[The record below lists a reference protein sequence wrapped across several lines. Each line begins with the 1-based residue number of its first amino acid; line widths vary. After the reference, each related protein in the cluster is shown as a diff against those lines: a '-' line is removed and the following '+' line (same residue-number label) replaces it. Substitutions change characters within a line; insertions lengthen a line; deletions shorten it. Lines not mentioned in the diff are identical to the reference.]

1 MIAHTRK
8 DGKLQS
14 VKEHLDNVSNMTS
27 KYGEEIGVQAC
38 TSLAGKLHDM
48 GKLTLDF
55 QLYIQNA
62 SREPEKFLQGPD
74 HSSAGGVYITR
85 FAEEKTKEKDSVTTS
100 LTAQMIAITCLY
112 HHGGLGDL
120 LDMDA
125 KSPYLNRLNKYNEDT
140 EWRKQYEDSI
150 SHFFE
155 IYDKQYIEQL
165 FFKGVGEIEV
175 IYRKIINKKLSL
187 YFSFGLLTK
196 YIYSCIIDADR
207 YDTATFAAN
216 ENMIPPQKHSELW
229 EELTRRI
236 NGQVNN
242 FPKDTLL
249 NQLRGKISDA
259 CYKNATLPSGIY
271 KLNCPTGS
279 GKNYAAMRFALNTA
293 KIHNKIRII
302 YVAPYISILEQNSGA
317 IRNILSEK
325 ENDDLVENAIL
336 ELHSAKEVQK
346 EDMLEKNVERNTVE
360 TTLNQEELLAE
371 NMNAPIV
378 FITLVRFLNTIYGSG
393 TKNKRAFH
401 NFANSVIIIDE
412 IQAVPI
418 RTIAMVNDTLNF
430 LSEICNCTIILSTA
444 TQPALDKTPDRVPA
458 LLHVGMEISEC
469 TDKMRKEFK
478 RTELVDLTCGQTN
491 TKEEVAKKVWS
502 VMEEE
507 GDALVILNT
516 IASVHILYEEIKTT
530 YQEQIRDEGI
540 VIYVL
545 TTNLC
550 AAHRKDTIRKIK
562 SELGA
567 QKIIVISSQL
577 IEAGVDISFQAVFRA
592 IAGLDSLIQSA
603 GRCNRHGHDNC
614 KKVYIIKP
622 DFENLSNLQDI
633 ARGKDTMENLI
644 RDFEEDSQ
652 RFDQELSSEK
662 AISFYYR
669 KYYERQKEQMFY
681 PIKTDSDKK
690 IDMYSILNINRQLL
704 GDYQQNRKEKDKRL
718 VIAQSFKTAAKN
730 FHIIDEYGQPL
741 LVPYEQ
747 GKNIITSLLSDDIK
761 YSFGV
766 VSILKSAQMYMVNIS
781 MQKFYELCNKNAV
794 TYYENPGVY
803 ILHEG
808 YYHSLYGVS
817 TEVVNEVENYMY

>member
-8 DGKLQS
+8 DGQTQF
-14 VKEHLDNVSNMTS
+14 VKEHLDNVSNMAS
-27 KYGEEIGVQAC
+27 EYGKGVGVEAC
-38 TSLAGKLHDM
+38 TKLAGKLHDM
-48 GKLTLDF
+48 GKLAHDF
-55 QLYIQNA
+55 QVYIQNA
-62 SREPEKFLQGPD
+62 SQEPEKFRQGPD
-74 HSSAGGVYITR
+74 HSTAAGVYITR
-85 FAEEKTKEKDSVTTS
+85 LAEEKTKEKDSVTTS

-120 LDMDA
+120 LDMEA
-125 KSPYLNRLNKYNEDT
+125 ESPFLKRLDKYTEDDD
-140 EWRKQYEDSI
+140 WRKQYEESI
-150 SHFFE
+150 SSFFE
-155 IYDKQYIEQL
+155 IYDEQNIELL
-165 FFKGVGEIEV
+165 FFKAAREIEA
-175 IYRKIINKKLSL
+175 IYRIIFDKKLSL

-207 YDTATFAAN
+207 YDSATFVAN
-216 ENMIPPQKHSELW
+216 EKMIPPQEHSELW
-229 EELTRRI
+229 EELTKRI
-236 NGQVNN
+236 NKKINQ

-249 NQLRGKISDA
+249 NQLRGKIADA

-293 KIHNKIRII
+293 KLHNKARII
-302 YVAPYISILEQNSGA
+302 YVAPFISVIEQNSEA
-317 IRNILSEK
+317 IRAILRE
-325 ENDDLVENAIL
+325 EEHDVLVENSIL
-336 ELHSAKEVQK
+336 ELHSGKEVQK
-346 EDMLEKNVERNTVE
+346 KDMIKKDKERETAE

-371 NMNAPIV
+371 NMEAPIV

-393 TKNKRAFH
+393 TKNIRAFH
-401 NFANSVIIIDE
+401 NFSNSVIILDE
-412 IQAVPI
+412 TQAVPI
-418 RTIAMVNDTLNF
+418 KTIAMMNDTLNF
-430 LSEICNCTIILSTA
+430 LAEICNCTIILSTA

-458 LLHVGMEISEC
+458 LLHVGVEISEC
-469 TDKMRKEFK
+469 TDEMRKEFK
-478 RTELVDLTCGQTN
+478 RTEFEDITGGRTN
-491 TKEEVAKKVWS
+491 KKEEIAEKVWS

-516 IASVHILYEEIKTT
+516 IASVHILCEEIKMT

-540 VIYVL
+540 TIYVL

-550 AAHRKDTIRKIK
+550 AAHRKDTIRKIN
-562 SELGA
+562 SELGT
-567 QKIIVISSQL
+567 QKLIVISTQL
-577 IEAGVDISFQAVFRA
+577 IEAGVDISFRAVFRA

-603 GRCNRHGHDNC
+603 GRCNRHGNDNC

-644 RDFEEDSQ
+644 QDFEEDSQ

-662 AISFYYR
+662 AVSFYYG

-681 PIKTDSDKK
+681 PIKTDLDKK
-690 IDMYSILNINRQLL
+690 IDMYSILNKNGQLL
-704 GDYQQNRKEKDKRL
+704 GDYQQNRKEKDKHL

-730 FHIIDEYGQPL
+730 FHIIDEYGQPI

-747 GKNIITSLLSDDIK
+747 GKNIISSLLSDDAK

-766 VSILKSAQMYMVNIS
+766 VSILKRAQMYMVNIS

-817 TEVVNEVENYMY
+817 TEVVNEVEHYIY